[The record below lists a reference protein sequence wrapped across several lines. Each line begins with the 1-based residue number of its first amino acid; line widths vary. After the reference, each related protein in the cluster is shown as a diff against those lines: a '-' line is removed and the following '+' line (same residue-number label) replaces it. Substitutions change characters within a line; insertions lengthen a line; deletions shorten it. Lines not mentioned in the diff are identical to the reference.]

1 VHKVWLDICVEE
13 VRANNR
19 PQHCLD
25 SLGYANLIKKF
36 TERTKRSYS
45 REQHKNRWQQHKNR
59 WHNLKRTYTQW
70 KTLNIKTSGLE
81 RDPITGCIE
90 ATDEWWEE
98 QNAVSAKKHFVY
110 NTSFVI

>member
-1 VHKVWLDICVEE
+1 M
-13 VRANNR
+13 
-19 PQHCLD
+19 
-25 SLGYANLIKKF
+25 
-36 TERTKRSYS
+36 
-45 REQHKNRWQQHKNR
+45 
-59 WHNLKRTYTQW
+59 TYTQW